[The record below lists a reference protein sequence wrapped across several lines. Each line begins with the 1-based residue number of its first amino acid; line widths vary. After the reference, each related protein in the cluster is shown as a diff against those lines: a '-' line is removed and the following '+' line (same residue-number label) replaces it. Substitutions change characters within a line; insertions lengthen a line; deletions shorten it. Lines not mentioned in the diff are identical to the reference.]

1 MEMLPSD
8 GNGFV
13 DKTVII
19 TIPEPQTVFDVGYL
33 GLWCVFARSNF
44 GSVTIPAASQLNVP
58 PYVEDEVS
66 RKLKKGQWQGF

>member
-1 MEMLPSD
+1 MVM
-8 GNGFV
+8 GFV

-19 TIPEPQTVFDVGYL
+19 TIPAPQTVFDVGYL

-44 GSVTIPAASQLNVP
+44 GSITIPAASELNVP

-66 RKLKKGQWQGF
+66 RAHGKAQFWLDL